1 MSKRLTDKEK
11 AEVVADFIAGMSK
24 SDIAKKF
31 QVTHTAI
38 SKILDKQESF
48 KTDEKVSKSCKELR
62 KEIIEKATN
71 ALYIKN
77 FNELSPDVLLRVI
90 ERLSVLEPS
99 NNEENN
105 EIKFTLEITDV
116 SGGNNDWV

>member
-116 SGGNNDWV
+116 SGGNND